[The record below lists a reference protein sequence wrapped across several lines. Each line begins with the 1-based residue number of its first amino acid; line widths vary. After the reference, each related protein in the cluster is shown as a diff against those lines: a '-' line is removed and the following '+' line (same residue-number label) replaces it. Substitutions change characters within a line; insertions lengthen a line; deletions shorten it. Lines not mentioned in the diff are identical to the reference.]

1 MRKMIRPN
9 NILHQR
15 NQEINTATRKIGIN
29 LGNSI
34 VLQNNIKIKQNNIL
48 VAIEPVR
55 NEETEESQT
64 VIVSDTQETDGDQQS
79 DGEHANNF
87 LFHGQGATR
96 TNQTDNNLPP
106 KS

>member
-64 VIVSDTQETDGDQQS
+64 VIVPDTQQTDGDQQS